1 MKPGTRAVA
10 ALLCWLFAVGCY
22 HYRAGVTEAAAP
34 RRTDSYTGE
43 VVWSLAWGLLQETP
57 VVNCD
62 IPLAGTDTLK
72 LPVAEVR
79 VSTNLGFVLVT
90 LATLG
95 FAAPARVEWKC
106 AKAKSEGGVVP
117 LPPPGGSMDS
127 R

>member
-1 MKPGTRAVA
+1 MNARTRAA
-10 ALLCWLFAVGCY
+10 AAVLCCLAATDCY
-22 HYRAGVTEAAAP
+22 HYRAAVSEVAAP
-34 RRTDSYTGE
+34 RAADHYTGE
-43 VVWSLAWGLLQETP
+43 VVWSLAWGMVQETP

-62 IPLAGTDTLK
+62 IPRAGTDTLK

-90 LATLG
+90 VATLG

-106 AKAKSEGGVVP
+106 ATEKPKDEIIR
-117 LPPPGGSMDS
+117 LPPPDS

>member
-1 MKPGTRAVA
+1 MKPRTWAAAAV
-10 ALLCWLFAVGCY
+10 LCWLAAVNCY
-22 HYRAGVTEAAAP
+22 HYRAAVSEAAAP
-34 RRTDSYTGE
+34 RAVDHYTGE
-43 VVWSLAWGLLQETP
+43 VVWSLAWGMVQETP

-90 LATLG
+90 VATLG

-106 AKAKSEGGVVP
+106 AKAKPEGGVIP
-117 LPPPGGSMDS
+117 LPPPPS

>member
-1 MKPGTRAVA
+1 MNAHTRAAA
-10 ALLCWLFAVGCY
+10 ALLCWSLAVGCY

-34 RRTDSYTGE
+34 RATDHYTGE

-62 IPLAGTDTLK
+62 VPLAGTDTLK

-79 VSTNLGFVLVT
+79 VSTNLGFVLITV
-90 LATLG
+90 ATLG

-106 AKAKSEGGVVP
+106 AKAKPEGGEVP
-117 LPPPGGSMDS
+117 VPPPAAS
-127 R
+127 

>member
-1 MKPGTRAVA
+1 MNLRTRAA
-10 ALLCWLFAVGCY
+10 AAAFCLLSATGCY
-22 HYRAGVTEAAAP
+22 HYRAAVSEAAAP
-34 RRTDSYTGE
+34 RATDHYTGE
-43 VVWSLAWGLLQETP
+43 VVWSLAWGMVQETP
-57 VVNCD
+57 IVNCD
-62 IPLAGTDTLK
+62 IPPRVGTDTLK

-106 AKAKSEGGVVP
+106 AKEKPTPGLITV
-117 LPPPGGSMDS
+117 PPG

>member
-1 MKPGTRAVA
+1 MTLRTRAA
-10 ALLCWLFAVGCY
+10 AAVLCCLAAADCY
-22 HYRAGVTEAAAP
+22 HYRAGVSEAAAP
-34 RRTDSYTGE
+34 RATDRYTGE

-62 IPLAGTDTLK
+62 VPLAGADTLR
-72 LPVAEVR
+72 LPAAEVR

-90 LATLG
+90 VATLG

-106 AKAKSEGGVVP
+106 AKEKPTGGVIT
-117 LPPPGGSMDS
+117 LPPA

>member
-1 MKPGTRAVA
+1 MNARTRASVA
-10 ALLCWLFAVGCY
+10 VLCWLAAAGCY
-22 HYRAGVTEAAAP
+22 HYRAAVSEAAAP
-34 RRTDSYTGE
+34 RAADRYTGE
-43 VVWSLAWGLLQETP
+43 VVWSLAWGMVQETP
-57 VVNCD
+57 IVNCD

-106 AKAKSEGGVVP
+106 AKAKPEGGVIP
-117 LPPPGGSMDS
+117 LPPS